1 MQSLLPPARIPPPAP
16 GNAGLHERLMHES
29 DARHIQSISDWLID
43 QGLLQTP
50 VAAMLAGFCDR
61 LVEAGVPL
69 LRANVSTR
77 TMHPLID
84 SISHIWERGGRVEAS
99 VNTFEDQNH
108 ERWLQSPLRTI
119 VEQMDTSLH
128 RTDLT
133 DPAQAATWPVFQE
146 FRAEGAT
153 EHASRLIG
161 FGVDGERTGRT
172 GVMMTW
178 LTDRPGGFGTRDMAV
193 LERLMPRL
201 ALSLKSTADH
211 EIAVNLLDTYVGHE
225 AGTAILGG
233 SFRRGTFRIIPAAIL
248 FADLRGFSAISDRLA
263 REPMADL
270 LNACFDA
277 MVLPVRR
284 HGGEVLK
291 FLGDGLLAVFD
302 REGREDGDICFG
314 ALHAAAEACDGVAQV
329 PVPGD
334 DGATMQLDVALH
346 LGEVFYGNVG
356 AADRLDFTVLGPAVN
371 EAARI
376 EALCAE
382 LDSPVLISQSFA
394 AAAVHCSPHIV
405 AAGRHL
411 LRGVAEPVELFTLQ
425 RPA

>member
-1 MQSLLPPARIPPPAP
+1 MDD
-16 GNAGLHERLMHES
+16 S
-29 DARHIQSISDWLID
+29 DARHIQSISDWLIE

-50 VAAMLAGFCDR
+50 VTLMLSGFCDR

-84 SISHIWERGGRVEAS
+84 SISHVWRRGGRVEARA
-99 VNTFEDQNH
+99 NTFEDQNH
-108 ERWLQSPLRTI
+108 ERWQQSPLRVI
-119 VEQMDTSLH
+119 VEAMDTQLH

-133 DPAQAATWPVFQE
+133 DPAETARWPVYQE

-153 EHASRLIG
+153 EYVLRLVG
-161 FGVDGERTGRT
+161 FGVDGTLTGRT

-178 LTDRPGGFGTRDMAV
+178 LTDRAGGFSPRDMAV

-201 ALSLKSTADH
+201 ALSVKSTADH

-248 FADLRGFSAISDRLA
+248 FADLRGFSAISDRLE

-277 MVLPVRR
+277 MVMPIRR

-291 FLGDGLLAVFD
+291 FLGDGLLAAFD
-302 REGREDGDICFG
+302 REGHEDGDICFG
-314 ALHAAAEACDGVAQV
+314 ALHAAVEAHDAVARIA
-329 PVPGD
+329 VPGS
-334 DGATMQLDVALH
+334 DGDTMELDVALH
-346 LGEVFYGNVG
+346 LGEVYYGNVG

-376 EALCAE
+376 EALCAD
-382 LDSPVLISQSFA
+382 LGANVLISGSFA

-405 AAGRHL
+405 AAGSHV
-411 LRGVAEPVELFTLQ
+411 LRGVAEPVELFTLR
-425 RPA
+425 RPG